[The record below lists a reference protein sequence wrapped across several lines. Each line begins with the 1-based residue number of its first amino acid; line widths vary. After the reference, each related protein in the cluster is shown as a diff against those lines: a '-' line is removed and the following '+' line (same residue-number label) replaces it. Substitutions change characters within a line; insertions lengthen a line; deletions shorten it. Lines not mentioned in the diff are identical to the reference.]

1 MSTILK
7 ALEKNKH
14 HPQTLLIDKS
24 TDRSWKLLAAAALL
38 VIALLLVLVL
48 YLLFKPAERVIANAN
63 NVAMAASP
71 IQTASVKVEPVIL
84 QQPQVKRAREAIH
97 SVSEIDFKTKPL
109 PKLQQKSLVASTQ
122 TFISAEKNTRNEKSE
137 VATIKTAEVEN
148 SLALADVPS
157 DLQQRF
163 ALAVELEQGQQSIPN
178 QVVNDQPVV
187 ESDISQMPAQ
197 FQYQVPVMS
206 YDSHV
211 YSTKA
216 NDRWIRI
223 NGVDMRVG
231 DYVGAI
237 ELVDIMPQQ
246 SVFRLGKQRFTLESL
261 KDWKG

>member
-24 TDRSWKLLAAAALL
+24 TDKNWKLIVAAALL

-48 YLLFKPAERVIANAN
+48 YLLFKPLERVIENAN
-63 NVAMAASP
+63 NVTMTATSTQAASV
-71 IQTASVKVEPVIL
+71 QVAPVIL
-84 QQPQVKRAREAIH
+84 QQPQAKQVKEPVNT
-97 SVSEIDFKTKPL
+97 VSEIDFKTKPL
-109 PKLQQKSLVASTQ
+109 PKLQEKVPVTSTQ
-122 TFISAEKNTRNEKSE
+122 TFISAEKNTENEKLELVTPISD
-137 VATIKTAEVEN
+137 EVEN

-178 QVVNDQPVV
+178 QVANDQPVV
-187 ESDISQMPAQ
+187 ESDISQMSAQ

-231 DYVGAI
+231 DYVGAV
-237 ELVDIMPQQ
+237 ELVEIMPQQ

>member
-24 TDRSWKLLAAAALL
+24 ADRSWKLVAAAALL
-38 VIALLLVLVL
+38 VIVLLLVLVL
-48 YLLFKPAERVIANAN
+48 YLLFKPVERVIANAN
-63 NVAMAASP
+63 NVTISASP
-71 IQTASVKVEPVIL
+71 IQTASVKVEPVLL
-84 QQPQVKRAREAIH
+84 QQPQIKPAREAINN
-97 SVSEIDFKTKPL
+97 VSEIDFKTKPL
-109 PKLQQKSLVASTQ
+109 PKLQKKSLVVITQ
-122 TFISAEKNTRNEKSE
+122 APTSEEKNTLNDRLE
-137 VATIKTAEVEN
+137 ATTIKNDEVEN
-148 SLALADVPS
+148 SLTLADVPS

-163 ALAVELEQGQQSIPN
+163 ALAVELEQGQQSVPK
-178 QVVNDQPVV
+178 QAVNDQTVV

-211 YSTKA
+211 YSTNA

-223 NGVDMRVG
+223 NGMDMRVG
-231 DYVGAI
+231 DHVGVV
-237 ELVDIMPQQ
+237 ELVEIMPQQ
-246 SVFRLGKQRFTLESL
+246 SVFRLGQQRFTLESL

>member
-24 TDRSWKLLAAAALL
+24 TDKNWKLVVAAALL

-48 YLLFKPAERVIANAN
+48 YLLFKPLERVIENAN
-63 NVAMAASP
+63 NVTMTTTPTQAAS
-71 IQTASVKVEPVIL
+71 IQVAPVIL
-84 QQPQVKRAREAIH
+84 QQPQTKQVKE
-97 SVSEIDFKTKPL
+97 SVNTVSEIDFKTKPL
-109 PKLQQKSLVASTQ
+109 PKLQKKVPVTSTQ
-122 TFISAEKNTRNEKSE
+122 TFISAEKNTQNEKLELVTTSDE
-137 VATIKTAEVEN
+137 VAN

-157 DLQQRF
+157 DLLQRF

-178 QVVNDQPVV
+178 QVANDQPAV

-231 DYVGAI
+231 DSVGAV
-237 ELVDIMPQQ
+237 ELLEIMPQQ

>member
-24 TDRSWKLLAAAALL
+24 TDKNWKLVVAAALL
-38 VIALLLVLVL
+38 VIALLLGLVL
-48 YLLFKPAERVIANAN
+48 YLLFKPLERVIENAN
-63 NVAMAASP
+63 NVTMTATSTQAASV
-71 IQTASVKVEPVIL
+71 QVAPVIL
-84 QQPQVKRAREAIH
+84 QQPQAKQVKEPVNT
-97 SVSEIDFKTKPL
+97 VSEIDFKTKPL
-109 PKLQQKSLVASTQ
+109 PKLQKKVPVTSTE
-122 TFISAEKNTRNEKSE
+122 TFISAEKNTQNEKLE
-137 VATIKTAEVEN
+137 LAATSDDVTN

-178 QVVNDQPVV
+178 QVANDQPVV
-187 ESDISQMPAQ
+187 ESDISQMSAQ

-231 DYVGAI
+231 DYVGAV
-237 ELVDIMPQQ
+237 ELVEIMPQQ

>member
-24 TDRSWKLLAAAALL
+24 ADKNWKLVVAAALL
-38 VIALLLVLVL
+38 IIVLLLVLVL
-48 YLLFKPAERVIANAN
+48 YLLFKPVESVTANTNRVTIT
-63 NVAMAASP
+63 ASP
-71 IQTASVKVEPVIL
+71 TQTASVQVAPVIL
-84 QQPQVKRAREAIH
+84 QQPKWIREPIH
-97 SVSEIDFKTKPL
+97 EVSEIDFKTKPL
-109 PKLQQKSLVASTQ
+109 PKLQKKSLVTSTQ
-122 TFISAEKNTRNEKSE
+122 TFISAEKNTQNDKLELTTTKSD
-137 VATIKTAEVEN
+137 EVEN

-163 ALAVELEQGQQSIPN
+163 ALAVELEQGQQSVPS

-187 ESDISQMPAQ
+187 ESDITKMPAQ

-216 NDRWIRI
+216 SDRWIRI

-231 DYVGAI
+231 DYVGAV
-237 ELVDIMPQQ
+237 ELVEIMPQQ

>member
-24 TDRSWKLLAAAALL
+24 TDKNWKLIVAAALL

-48 YLLFKPAERVIANAN
+48 YLLFKPLERVIENAN
-63 NVAMAASP
+63 NVTMTATSTQAASV
-71 IQTASVKVEPVIL
+71 QVAPVIL
-84 QQPQVKRAREAIH
+84 QQPQTKQVKEPVNT
-97 SVSEIDFKTKPL
+97 VSEIDFKTKPL
-109 PKLQQKSLVASTQ
+109 PKLQKKVPVTSTQ
-122 TFISAEKNTRNEKSE
+122 TFISAEKNTQNEKLELVATSDE
-137 VATIKTAEVEN
+137 VAN

-178 QVVNDQPVV
+178 QVANDQPVV
-187 ESDISQMPAQ
+187 ESDISQMSAQ

-231 DYVGAI
+231 DYVGAV
-237 ELVDIMPQQ
+237 ELVEIMPQQ